1 MRDKILRL
9 LVPLFFWTAVW
20 QLAAMGVGQ
29 ELLLP
34 PPVAVLERLFT
45 LAGVGTFWQTAGLTL
60 LRIFCGILFG
70 VITGA
75 LLAVLTCAF
84 KAADW
89 ILTPMVKIIRAT
101 PVASFIILVMLWVTR
116 TYVPGLIS
124 ALMVMPVIWGNV
136 CKGIRETDKSLLELA
151 RAYRFGRG
159 KTLRLVYIPSVMPYF
174 SAGVNTSLG
183 LAWKA
188 GVAAEV
194 LCLPRPS
201 IGTELYNAKQY
212 LETPS
217 LFAWT
222 LVVILLSFLLE
233 KAVSLLLR
241 AGERNENG
249 RNRNN

>member
-1 MRDKILRL
+1 MP
-9 LVPLFFWTAVW
+9 LVFWLAVW
-20 QLAAMGVGQ
+20 QFAAMGVGQ

-34 PPVAVLERLFT
+34 TPVAVLERLFS
-45 LAGVGTFWQTAGLTL
+45 LAAEGAFWQTAGLTL
-60 LRIFCGILFG
+60 LRIFCGIIFG
-70 VITGA
+70 VLTGTA
-75 LLAVLTCAF
+75 LAVLTCAF

-116 TYVPGLIS
+116 SYVPGLIG
-124 ALMVMPVIWGNV
+124 ALMIIPVIWGNV
-136 CKGIRETDKSLLELA
+136 SKGIRETDKNLLELA
-151 RAYRFGRG
+151 RAYRFSFG
-159 KTLRLVYIPSVMPYF
+159 KALRLVYVPSVMPYF

-212 LETPS
+212 IETPS

-222 LVVILLSFLLE
+222 LVVILLSFILE
-233 KAVSLLLR
+233 KAVGLLLR
-241 AGERNENG
+241 AGERRG
-249 RNRNN
+249 YGK